1 MNLLDPSQ
9 VHGNTMEIART
20 NPNHLPGRYDQLPQA
35 PESTGFRDAL
45 IGSLEEVNGAQM
57 AHEQLSVQAVVDPE
71 SMRCVG
77 PDGRALVGHLY
88 AVGDAESGSD
98 LKPEGLL
105 STGLAGA
112 YIATHAAF
120 PEEIEEIGAPAIA
133 RASSP

>member
-71 SMRCVG
+71 SVEPHDLTIAAAKANM
-77 PDGRALVGHLY
+77 ALGITRNV
-88 AVGDAESGSD
+88 VDRVIQ
-98 LKPEGLL
+98 
-105 STGLAGA
+105 A
-112 YIATHAAF
+112 YRDITNL
-120 PEEIEEIGAPAIA
+120 
-133 RASSP
+133 R